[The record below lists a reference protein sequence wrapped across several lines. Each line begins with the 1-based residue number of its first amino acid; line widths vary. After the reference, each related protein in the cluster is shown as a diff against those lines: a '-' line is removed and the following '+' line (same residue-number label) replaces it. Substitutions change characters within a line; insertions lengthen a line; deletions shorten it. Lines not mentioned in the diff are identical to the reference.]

1 MSLIIFTWTRLEIA
15 VASFSLA
22 ALRKGFWRCAFSV
35 PAIAFYLLLPP
46 AKVLAQEPTKELIEA
61 AKKGGQLTFWSTTG
75 EVALQIFAPFLK
87 RYGLKLEVVDGSAN
101 ALVERVITE
110 SQAGTYTPDLLNTS
124 LEWLTFVDEKELLAS
139 DFKWPNISKWGFKQ
153 PLLPKVAVIG
163 IEPRP
168 AIFNMEMIP
177 QKEWPRG
184 PIEKALVNPKFEGLS
199 ALSTSS
205 EEFPMVYA
213 YLWGSADKLNWER
226 SFAFFE
232 RLAKV
237 TKPRAVR
244 GYTPSQRLL
253 AAGDF
258 GLLHFG
264 LFSRAFR
271 DARDGAPVGV
281 GAVEPMTAS
290 LVNIVIMKHFLA
302 SAMSMILCVLP

>member
-1 MSLIIFTWTRLEIA
+1 
-15 VASFSLA
+15 
-22 ALRKGFWRCAFSV
+22 
-35 PAIAFYLLLPP
+35 
-46 AKVLAQEPTKELIEA
+46 
-61 AKKGGQLTFWSTTG
+61 
-75 EVALQIFAPFLK
+75 
-87 RYGLKLEVVDGSAN
+87 
-101 ALVERVITE
+101 
-110 SQAGTYTPDLLNTS
+110 
-124 LEWLTFVDEKELLAS
+124 
-139 DFKWPNISKWGFKQ
+139 
-153 PLLPKVAVIG
+153 
-163 IEPRP
+163 
-168 AIFNMEMIP
+168 
-177 QKEWPRG
+177 
-184 PIEKALVNPKFEGLS
+184 
-199 ALSTSS
+199 
-205 EEFPMVYA
+205 MVYA

-290 LVNIVIMKHFLA
+290 LVNIVIMKNAPHPNAARLA
-302 SAMSMILCVLP
+302 AGWLTTTEGQEQLSKSWGNLALDPHAQSAPAEYGKKWGVTIDKISLTVFRLSVNLAAPVIQAVKLSNGFVRSFPNMQPPNWALGSSVFFVSGVATSGNANAMLLRSIWTMRISIPKPGAGFQFFPAGMSGSWRSCEKRAKSSSSPAQPRKIQPRL

>member
-1 MSLIIFTWTRLEIA
+1 
-15 VASFSLA
+15 
-22 ALRKGFWRCAFSV
+22 
-35 PAIAFYLLLPP
+35 
-46 AKVLAQEPTKELIEA
+46 
-61 AKKGGQLTFWSTTG
+61 
-75 EVALQIFAPFLK
+75 
-87 RYGLKLEVVDGSAN
+87 
-101 ALVERVITE
+101 
-110 SQAGTYTPDLLNTS
+110 
-124 LEWLTFVDEKELLAS
+124 
-139 DFKWPNISKWGFKQ
+139 
-153 PLLPKVAVIG
+153 
-163 IEPRP
+163 
-168 AIFNMEMIP
+168 
-177 QKEWPRG
+177 
-184 PIEKALVNPKFEGLS
+184 
-199 ALSTSS
+199 
-205 EEFPMVYA
+205 MVYA

-244 GYTPSQRLL
+244 GYTPSQRIL